1 MPIRTRSRVVSSG
14 RAARRG
20 WALPLARGEPLCPSS
35 LMVLLF
41 LKVTGI
47 DSSTA
52 LTASGNCPA
61 SPRATGGFG
70 TALGVIRTA
79 WARGALDKVYASEAR
94 PWLQGA
100 RQVVALNHAPLPS

>member
-1 MPIRTRSRVVSSG
+1 MPIRTRSRVSL
-14 RAARRG
+14 RDAAARRG

-52 LTASGNCPA
+52 LPLRATALLAP
-61 SPRATGGFG
+61 ATGGFG

-100 RQVVALNHAPLPS
+100 RQVVAQSHPAR